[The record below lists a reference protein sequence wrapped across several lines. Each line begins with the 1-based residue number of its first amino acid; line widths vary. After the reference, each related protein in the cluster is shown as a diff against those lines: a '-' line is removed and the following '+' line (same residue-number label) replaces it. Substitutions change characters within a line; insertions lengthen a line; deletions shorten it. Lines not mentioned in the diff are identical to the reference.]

1 MKKLFTPEQ
10 QRELAS
16 NPYTLT
22 VTNQQ
27 IKFTVEFKQYLLNSL
42 SNPDIH
48 AFQVFRSAGY
58 DPDVLGRGRINAII
72 RRVRK
77 EAASEKGL
85 RETAAPRDKLL
96 EEDLSKKR
104 TATAIRDLQEE
115 VIKLKQQIEFL
126 KKIQILDMEDRAK
139 P

>member
-22 VTNQQ
+22 VTDQQ
-27 IKFTVEFKQYLLNSL
+27 IKFTVEFKRYLLKAL
-42 SNPDIH
+42 SDSSIREL
-48 AFQVFRSAGY
+48 QIFRNAGY
-58 DPDVLGRGRINAII
+58 DPDVLGRSRVDAII

-85 RETAAPRDKLL
+85 RETATPRDKLL